1 MQNPEGAG
9 RGASVPVAPE
19 QLAVVQDPLGRSAS
33 RPHRALVSDLFARR
47 REQILYLLFGG
58 WNTVFGYGVWALF
71 QFTLGDR
78 LPYLAIVIL
87 SWPIAVLN
95 AYVVYRV
102 FVFRSHGRILAELPR
117 FSLVYFLTLIVNL
130 ALLPI
135 ALRVL
140 PFNIYGVQATFLA
153 VVVVASYLGHRYF
166 SFGGSRRGTIGGAQL
181 RPNGGSEGD

>member
-1 MQNPEGAG
+1 M
-9 RGASVPVAPE
+9 RGSTGIAVP
-19 QLAVVQDPLGRSAS
+19 RSLWQ
-33 RPHRALVSDLFARR
+33 RH

-58 WNTVFGYGVWALF
+58 WNTVFGYGFWALL
-71 QFTLGDR
+71 QFALGDR
-78 LPYLAIVIL
+78 LPYLAIVVL

-95 AYVVYRV
+95 AYVMYRT

-117 FSLVYFLTLIVNL
+117 FSLVYFLTLVVNL

-166 SFGGSRRGTIGGAQL
+166 SFGGSRRGTMVGAQL
-181 RPNGGSEGD
+181 RPNGGAEGD

>member
-1 MQNPEGAG
+1 MT
-9 RGASVPVAPE
+9 ASLW
-19 QLAVVQDPLGRSAS
+19 Q
-33 RPHRALVSDLFARR
+33 RR
-47 REQILYLLFGG
+47 REQILYLVFGG
-58 WNTVFGYGVWALF
+58 WNTVFGYGIWALL

-78 LPYLAIVIL
+78 LPYLVIVVL

-95 AYVVYRV
+95 AYVVYRT

-117 FSLVYFLTLIVNL
+117 FSLVYFLTLIANL

-140 PFNIYGVQATFLA
+140 PFSIYGVQATFLV

-166 SFGGSRRGTIGGAQL
+166 SFGRSGRGPVGGAQL
-181 RPNGGSEGD
+181 RPRGGAAGD